1 MKRIVC
7 MILSS
12 CMFAAGL
19 TVVAQEKS
27 GTASQKLTPEQM
39 LQFRAQKVAADLML
53 DDKTAK
59 DFLPVYKEYLSD
71 KMALYKDVRKPVK
84 PSGNQ
89 KQKMETKQQKPAY
102 NPAMSDEDALKYVER
117 ALERRQNK
125 INQDQRLLDIDKKY
139 KSKFEK
145 ILNPKQLKKLY
156 DMNHPRPQYQQ
167 KGRSGH
173 APGRHQPFNRQAPV
187 RK

>member
-27 GTASQKLTPEQM
+27 GTASQKPTPEQM

-102 NPAMSDEDALKYVER
+102 NPAVSDEDALKYVEDYISYIKG
-117 ALERRQNK
+117 NK
-125 INQDQRLLDIDKKY
+125 SMHPAEFKRKY
-139 KSKFEK
+139 GFST
-145 ILNPKQLKKLY
+145 L
-156 DMNHPRPQYQQ
+156 QYFHDEL
-167 KGRSGH
+167 GITI
-173 APGRHQPFNRQAPV
+173 
-187 RK
+187 